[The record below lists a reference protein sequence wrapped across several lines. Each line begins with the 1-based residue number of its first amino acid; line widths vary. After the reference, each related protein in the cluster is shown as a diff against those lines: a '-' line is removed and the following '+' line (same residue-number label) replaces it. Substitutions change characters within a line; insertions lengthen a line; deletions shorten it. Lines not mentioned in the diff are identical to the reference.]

1 MKSDRIAMEAIFGR
15 EILPLARRWR
25 AEADRAVADL
35 GLSHASGWALLQ
47 VGRLG
52 DAVRQSDL
60 AAELDMQGPS
70 LVRLIDKLEA
80 DALIARRLDEADR
93 RVNRIHL
100 TEAGAALVDRIEQA
114 LRRIRHE
121 MLDGIDDDALNV
133 ATRVLLRISQRIAE
147 RRGQAR

>member
-1 MKSDRIAMEAIFGR
+1 MKSDRTAMEAIFGR
-15 EILPLARRWR
+15 ELLPLARRWR
-25 AEADRAVADL
+25 AEADHTLSDL

-70 LVRLIDKLEA
+70 LVRLIDRLEA
-80 DALIARRLDEADR
+80 DSLIMRRLDEADR

-100 TEAGAALVDRIEQA
+100 TEAGAALVGRIEQA

-121 MLDGIDDDALNV
+121 MLDGIDDDALNA